1 MRREESGFD
10 VSAQPNGV
18 RSQASQSVSRRAA
31 EGSLASGRRGR
42 FASSAVRRWVES
54 PKGLALLLL
63 GRMALKTAI
72 AAALAFVMAQAL
84 HWEYPFYAVI
94 AAIIVMGSTA
104 GSTVTLSVQR
114 LIGTAIGAIVGALVA
129 TLFGSNPWS
138 LAGSVF
144 LTIFLSSFWKFNEA
158 AKLSGYISAIVILSY
173 HHSPW
178 LYAWGRALET
188 LLGIGAALLVN
199 KFLFP
204 SHADSELRRCLAE
217 TLVSLEQFYQ
227 LVMAGAL
234 TNEYDRPSVN
244 TLKLTI
250 IASLTKS
257 RELWREVH
265 QGQAG
270 VPREMQVN
278 ETWEFLVHRLW
289 EHILTMEHTILA
301 RRHDVFWQ
309 LLSPYLTQLSQET
322 TIALLELATAVKTH
336 KTHLPLPNLE
346 TSLAQATE
354 QVQHLQNNGQTEY
367 PIDELLRF
375 FTFFYT
381 MEEVGRKLQRLAGT
395 LKSG

>member
-1 MRREESGFD
+1 MRREQSESREHEGK
-10 VSAQPNGV
+10 
-18 RSQASQSVSRRAA
+18 
-31 EGSLASGRRGR
+31 GSLASSKPRRSV
-42 FASSAVRRWVES
+42 FSAWKRWAES
-54 PKGLALLLL
+54 PQGMALLLL

-72 AAALAFVMAQAL
+72 AAALAFVTAQTL

-104 GSTVTLSVQR
+104 GSTLTLSMQR
-114 LIGTAIGAIVGALVA
+114 LIGTAIGAIVGALIA

-144 LTIFLSSFWKFNEA
+144 LTIFLSSVWKFNEA
-158 AKLSGYISAIVILSY
+158 AKLSGYISAIVILNY

-188 LLGIGAALLVN
+188 LLGIGAALLIN

-204 SHADSELRRCLAE
+204 SRIDDELRRCLAE

-227 LVMAGAL
+227 LVMTGAL
-234 TNEYDRPSVN
+234 TGDYARPTVA

-250 IASLTKS
+250 ISSLQKS
-257 RELWREVH
+257 RELWKEVH

-270 VPREMQVN
+270 TPRAMQVN
-278 ETWEFLVHRLW
+278 ETWEFLVRRLW

-301 RRHDVFWQ
+301 RQNDVFWQ
-309 LLSPYLTQLSQET
+309 RLSPYLTQLAQET
-322 TIALLELATAVKTH
+322 TIALLSLATAVKTH

-346 TSLAQATE
+346 ISLSEATE
-354 QVQHLQNNGQTEY
+354 QVQQLQNAGQTEY
-367 PIDELLRF
+367 SIDELLRF

-381 MEEVGRKLQRLAGT
+381 MEEVGRKLQRMAGT

>member
-1 MRREESGFD
+1 MKGQETEIK
-10 VSAQPNGV
+10 
-18 RSQASQSVSRRAA
+18 SQEPDASLLSS
-31 EGSLASGRRGR
+31 RRGR
-42 FASSAVRRWVES
+42 SVFSAWRRWSDS
-54 PKGLALLLL
+54 PKRMALLLL
-63 GRMALKTAI
+63 GKMALKTAI
-72 AAALAFVMAQAL
+72 AASLAYIIAQAL

-104 GSTVTLSVQR
+104 GSTLTLSVQR
-114 LIGTAIGAIVGALVA
+114 LIGTAIGAIGGALIA
-129 TLFGSNPWS
+129 TLFGSNPLS

-144 LTIFLSSFWKFNEA
+144 LTIFLSSVWKFNEA
-158 AKLSGYISAIVILSY
+158 VKLSGYISAIVILNY

-188 LLGIGAALLVN
+188 LLGIGSALLVN
-199 KFLFP
+199 QFLFP
-204 SHADSELRRCLAE
+204 SHADGELRRCLAE

-227 LVMAGAL
+227 LVMTGAL
-234 TNEYDRPSVN
+234 TGEYDRPTVN
-244 TLKLTI
+244 ALKLTI
-250 IASLTKS
+250 ISSLQKS
-257 RELWREVH
+257 RELWKEVH

-301 RRHDVFWQ
+301 RQNDVFWQ
-309 LLSPYLTQLSQET
+309 RLSPYLTQLSQET
-322 TIALLELATAVKTH
+322 TIALLSLATAVKTH
-336 KTHLPLPNLE
+336 KTHLPLPKLE
-346 TSLAQATE
+346 VGLSQATE
-354 QVQHLQNNGQTEY
+354 QVQQLQSIGQTEY

>member
-1 MRREESGFD
+1 MGGE
-10 VSAQPNGV
+10 Q
-18 RSQASQSVSRRAA
+18 A
-31 EGSLASGRRGR
+31 EGSLGAVPHGR
-42 FASSAVRRWVES
+42 SALSAWKRWVDS
-54 PKGLALLLL
+54 PQGMALLLL

-72 AAALAFVMAQAL
+72 AAAMADVMAQAL

-104 GSTVTLSVQR
+104 GSTLTLSLQR
-114 LIGTAIGAIVGALVA
+114 LIGTAIGAIGGALVA
-129 TLFGSNPWS
+129 TLCGSNPLS

-144 LTIFLSSFWKFNEA
+144 LTIFLSSVWKFNEA
-158 AKLSGYISAIVILSY
+158 VKLSGYISAIVILSY

-199 KFLFP
+199 QFLLP
-204 SHADSELRRCLAE
+204 SRVDDELRRCLAE

-227 LVMAGAL
+227 LVMTGAL
-234 TNEYDRPSVN
+234 TGEYDRPTVE

-250 IASLTKS
+250 ISSLQKS
-257 RELWREVH
+257 RELWQEER

-278 ETWEFLVHRLW
+278 ETWEFLVRRLW
-289 EHILTMEHTILA
+289 EHTLTMEHTILA
-301 RRHDVFWQ
+301 RRHDIFWQ
-309 LLSPYLTQLSQET
+309 RLSPYLTKLSQET
-322 TIALLELATAVKTH
+322 TIALLDLATAVKTH

-346 TSLAQATE
+346 ARLFEATE
-354 QVQHLQNNGQTEY
+354 QVQYLQNGGHTEY
-367 PIDELLRF
+367 AIDELLRF

-381 MEEVGRKLQRLAGT
+381 MEEIGRKLQRMAGT

>member
-1 MRREESGFD
+1 
-10 VSAQPNGV
+10 
-18 RSQASQSVSRRAA
+18 
-31 EGSLASGRRGR
+31 
-42 FASSAVRRWVES
+42 VRRQQTEVRRDTNHFVRRRQIALAAWHGWAES

-63 GRMALKTAI
+63 SKMAFKTAI
-72 AAALAFVMAQAL
+72 AAMLAFVIAQVL

-104 GSTVTLSVQR
+104 GSTLTLSMQR
-114 LIGTAIGAIVGALVA
+114 LIGTAIGALVGALIA

-144 LTIFLSSFWKFNEA
+144 LTIFLSSVWKFNEA
-158 AKLSGYISAIVILSY
+158 AKLSGYISAIVILNY

-204 SHADSELRRCLAE
+204 ARVDDELRRCLAE
-217 TLVSLEQFYQ
+217 TLVNLEQFYQ
-227 LVMAGAL
+227 LVMTGGL
-234 TNEYDRPSVN
+234 TGEYDRPTVE

-250 IASLTKS
+250 ISALQKS
-257 RELWREVH
+257 RELWKEER
-265 QGQAG
+265 QGQG
-270 VPREMQVN
+270 GTPREQQVN
-278 ETWEFLVHRLW
+278 ETWEFLVRRLW

-301 RRHDVFWQ
+301 RRQDTFWQ
-309 LLSPYLTQLSQET
+309 MLSPYLIQLSQET
-322 TIALLELATAVKTH
+322 TIALLDLATAVKTH
-336 KTHLPLPNLE
+336 RTDLSLPNLE
-346 TSLAQATE
+346 SSLAQATE
-354 QVQHLQNNGQTEY
+354 QVQHLQRREQTDY
-367 PIDELLRF
+367 SIDELLRF

-381 MEEVGRKLQRLAGT
+381 MEEVGRKLQRMAGT